1 MSRRWR
7 DRPRCPPG
15 ASADARARQRRGEAR
30 RRRHRDAAVDPRC
43 ARGYLSDAARDDP
56 RPGHAAA
63 PGVREI
69 LRLRAGSVPRITRR
83 SATRRRRDG
92 RGTVSGRGRHGGRLA
107 AARRRRLVRYM
118 LLIYSDERALNETE
132 RQECYQESADLA
144 HQIEAAGQYLAA
156 CPLPATASGPRVRI
170 TRDNRLVPDRA

>member
-1 MSRRWR
+1 
-7 DRPRCPPG
+7 
-15 ASADARARQRRGEAR
+15 
-30 RRRHRDAAVDPRC
+30 
-43 ARGYLSDAARDDP
+43 
-56 RPGHAAA
+56 GHAPA

-69 LRLRAGSVPRITRR
+69 LRLRGGSVPRITRR

-132 RQECYQESADLA
+132 RQEHYQESAELA
-144 HQIEAAGQYLAA
+144 HQIDALGPVLAPAAV
-156 CPLPATASGPRVRI
+156 PPTASC
-170 TRDNRLVPDRA
+170 